1 MANTIYPV
9 HAQDVTDRGLMSFK
23 NHTVLPRFVD
33 RQYEKLWG
41 QEGNKR
47 GATISLRV
55 PPMYEL
61 RRGNLA
67 QAQNTAETLFPVTV
81 GEPVGVD
88 LNFSSQEMKLTV
100 DDFHNRYIKNAVLP
114 IANAADSDIAG
125 LYKKI
130 FNFSGAPGTVPTSI
144 DTYLA
149 ATTALAL
156 AGAPVEGD
164 EWSMVIDYKSNQK
177 IVNALSGQF
186 NPQGVISRQW
196 DSGRIGSAVGYK
208 WSQDQ
213 NIKLHT
219 TGTLGSTPLVNGAN
233 QTGTSIVCDGA
244 GGTVANYL
252 REGDIVQFAL
262 TYGIK
267 KQTVPLGGSGESTGE
282 LANWVVTA
290 DVDATSGEFTIPILG
305 ANNLGITITGPQQNA
320 TNSPAD
326 NAAVTIFGSASAYA
340 AVVARQNLAFNKGCF
355 VMASIDL
362 PLPGGMDMASRT
374 TDEET
379 KLSMRFLRG
388 FNIETNVYLSRL
400 DMLYVV
406 ACPRPD
412 FGCRVVG

>member
-1 MANTIYPV
+1 MNTIYPV
-9 HAQDVTDRGLMSFK
+9 HAQDITDRGLMSFK
-23 NHTVLPRFVD
+23 NHTIMPRYVD

-55 PPMYEL
+55 PPLYEL

-67 QAQNTAETLFPVTV
+67 QAQNTQEAVFPVTV

-100 DDFHNRYIKNAVLP
+100 DDFHGRYIKNAVLP
-114 IANAADSDIAG
+114 IANAADSDICG

-130 FNFSGAPGTVPTSI
+130 FNFSGTPGSVPTAI

-164 EWSMVIDYKSNQK
+164 EWSMIIDYKSNQK
-177 IVNALSGQF
+177 IVNALAGQF
-186 NPQGVISRQW
+186 NPQGNISKMW
-196 DSGRIGSAVGYK
+196 DSGRMGSAVGYK

-213 NIKLHT
+213 NIRIHT
-219 TGTLGSTPLVNGAN
+219 VGALGGTPLVNGAD
-233 QTGTSIVCDGA
+233 QTGASIICDGT
-244 GGTVANYL
+244 GGTIAGYVN
-252 REGDIVQFAL
+252 EGDIVQFSAVF
-262 TYGIK
+262 GIK

-282 LANWVVTA
+282 LANWVITQTTDSTGGAVTL
-290 DVDATSGEFTIPILG
+290 PILG
-305 ANNLGITITGPQQNA
+305 ANNLGITISGPNQNA
-320 TNSPAD
+320 TNAPAD
-326 NAAVTIFGSASAYA
+326 NAPVTIFGSASAYA
-340 AVVARQNLAFNKGCF
+340 AVVTRQNLAFNKGCF
-355 VMASIDL
+355 VFASIDL
-362 PLPGGMDMASRT
+362 PLPGGMDMAART
-374 TDEET
+374 TDEDT

-400 DMLYVV
+400 DMLYVA

-412 FGCRVVG
+412 FGARVVG